1 MATTPKQTADL
12 DQAVDS
18 ALDEELDIDF
28 DLDASDVEDIDLD
41 LGDSLDDFEARIDA
55 AAGEIASAR
64 VVGTTETGLVIALPG
79 LFLQYHLA
87 RQFER
92 YKAFLAHVESVCAQ
106 ELYRAMKSVRAAA

>member
-55 AAGEIASAR
+55 AAGEIASA
-64 VVGTTETGLVIALPG
+64 G
-79 LFLQYHLA
+79 
-87 RQFER
+87 
-92 YKAFLAHVESVCAQ
+92 
-106 ELYRAMKSVRAAA
+106 KSADDTDPAGGAAAAATASAAAGAAAAGAVKDRKPAIDPAADAALTPKPSALRR